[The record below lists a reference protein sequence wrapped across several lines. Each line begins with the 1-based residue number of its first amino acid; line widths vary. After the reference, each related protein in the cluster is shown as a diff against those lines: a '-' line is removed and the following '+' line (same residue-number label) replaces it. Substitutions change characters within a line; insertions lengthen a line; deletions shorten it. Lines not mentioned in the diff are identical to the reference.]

1 MINKNH
7 NFREGFIN
15 FCQICY
21 TKKIQQIMDLGY
33 QPLADDLKNNSNTPS
48 VNYPIKVFFC
58 KQCRLLQNN
67 FIVSDKKLYNKDYH
81 YRPGISATVVN
92 NLHNMALQLI
102 SLYSLKKNDLI
113 VDLGCN
119 DGTLLNA
126 FKSLG
131 FKNVA
136 GVEPT
141 NIYKFALK
149 KRIPVI
155 NDFFNVKSAKKIQ
168 KKFGN
173 AKLITTTNV
182 FAHTG
187 QLGEFIKGV
196 KTLID
201 NKTGVFVIE
210 NHYLL
215 DIIKKLQFD
224 SFYHEHLRT
233 YSLKSLIR
241 LLNIYKLKP
250 INAFVTDRYNGN
262 IQAHF
267 VSKKNIARTSVNVD
281 KVLNNEKKEGLDDI
295 KTYYNFS
302 NKIEQVKQKLFNYL
316 NYNKNKLIIG
326 KAYPARA
333 SVILNYFNSL
343 KDRLKLI
350 AEQPTS
356 LKINK
361 YISGTSIK
369 IVNSDVIKK
378 IKPDIIVIFAWHL
391 FHEIKNK
398 WKKRGLSKK
407 TKFVLL
413 LPSLKIYK

>member
-1 MINKNH
+1 MINKSH
-7 NFREGFIN
+7 NFKEGFIN

-21 TKKIQQIMDLGY
+21 TKKIHQIIDLGY
-33 QPLADDLKNNSNTPS
+33 QPLADDLKDQPNTPS
-48 VNYPIKVFFC
+48 VNYPIKIFFC
-58 KQCRLLQNN
+58 NKCRLLQNN
-67 FIVSDKKLYNKDYH
+67 FIVSDKKLYSKDYH
-81 YRPGISATVVN
+81 YRPGISTTVVN
-92 NLHNMALQLI
+92 NLRNMALQLI

-141 NIYKFALK
+141 NIYKFAIK
-149 KRIPVI
+149 NGIMVI
-155 NDFFNVKSAKKIQ
+155 NDFFNVKSAKIIK

-201 NKTGVFVIE
+201 NKKGVFVIE

-233 YSLKSLIR
+233 YSLK
-241 LLNIYKLKP
+241 
-250 INAFVTDRYNGN
+250 FD
-262 IQAHF
+262 
-267 VSKKNIARTSVNVD
+267 
-281 KVLNNEKKEGLDDI
+281 
-295 KTYYNFS
+295 
-302 NKIEQVKQKLFNYL
+302 
-316 NYNKNKLIIG
+316 
-326 KAYPARA
+326 
-333 SVILNYFNSL
+333 
-343 KDRLKLI
+343 
-350 AEQPTS
+350 
-356 LKINK
+356 
-361 YISGTSIK
+361 
-369 IVNSDVIKK
+369 
-378 IKPDIIVIFAWHL
+378 
-391 FHEIKNK
+391 
-398 WKKRGLSKK
+398 
-407 TKFVLL
+407 
-413 LPSLKIYK
+413 

>member
-1 MINKNH
+1 MINKSH
-7 NFREGFIN
+7 NFKEGFIN

-21 TKKIQQIMDLGY
+21 TTKINQIMDLGY
-33 QPLADDLKNNSNTPS
+33 QPLADDLKDQPNTPS

-58 KQCRLLQNN
+58 KKCRLLQNN
-67 FIVSDKKLYNKDYH
+67 FIVSDKKLYSKDYH
-81 YRPGISATVVN
+81 YRPGISTTVVN
-92 NLHNMALQLI
+92 NLRNMALKLI

-131 FKNVA
+131 FKNVV

-141 NIYKFALK
+141 NIYKFAIK
-149 KRIPVI
+149 NGITVI
-155 NDFFNVKSAKKIQ
+155 NDFFNVKSARIIK

-201 NKTGVFVIE
+201 NKIGVFVIE

-241 LLNIYKLKP
+241 LLNIYKFKP

-267 VSKKNIARTSVNVD
+267 VSKKNIIRTSTNIS
-281 KVLNNEKKEGLDDI
+281 KILNNEKREGLDNI
-295 KTYYNFS
+295 KTYLNFS
-302 NKIEQVKQKLFNYL
+302 NKIEKVKQKLFSYL

-333 SVILNYFNSL
+333 SVILNYFNPL

-369 IVNSDVIKK
+369 IANSDIIKK

>member
-1 MINKNH
+1 MINKSH
-7 NFREGFIN
+7 NFKEGFIN

-21 TKKIQQIMDLGY
+21 TKKIHQIMDLGY
-33 QPLADDLKNNSNTPS
+33 QPLADDLKDQPNTPS
-48 VNYPIKVFFC
+48 VNYPIKIFFC
-58 KQCRLLQNN
+58 NKCRLLQNN
-67 FIVSDKKLYNKDYH
+67 FIVSDKKLYSKDYH
-81 YRPGISATVVN
+81 YRPGISTTVVN
-92 NLHNMALQLI
+92 NLRNMALQLI

-141 NIYKFALK
+141 NIYKFAIK
-149 KRIPVI
+149 NGIMVI
-155 NDFFNVKSAKKIQ
+155 NDFFNVKSAKIIK

-201 NKTGVFVIE
+201 NKKGVFVIE

-241 LLNIYKLKP
+241 LLNFYKFKP

-267 VSKKNIARTSVNVD
+267 VSEKNIIRTSANIS
-281 KVLNNEKKEGLDDI
+281 KILNNEKKEGLDNI
-295 KTYYNFS
+295 KTYFNFF
-302 NKIEQVKQKLFNYL
+302 NKIEKVKQRLFSYL

-369 IVNSDVIKK
+369 IVNSDIIKK
-378 IKPDIIVIFAWHL
+378 IKPDIIIIFAWHL

-413 LPSLKIYK
+413 LPNLKIYK

>member
-1 MINKNH
+1 MINKSH
-7 NFREGFIN
+7 NFKEGFIN

-21 TKKIQQIMDLGY
+21 TKKIHQIMDLGY
-33 QPLADDLKNNSNTPS
+33 QPLADDLKDQPNTPS
-48 VNYPIKVFFC
+48 VNYPIKIFFC
-58 KQCRLLQNN
+58 NKCRLLQNN
-67 FIVSDKKLYNKDYH
+67 FIVSDKKLYSKDYH
-81 YRPGISATVVN
+81 YRPGISTTVVN
-92 NLHNMALQLI
+92 NLRNMALQLI

-131 FKNVA
+131 FKNVV

-149 KRIPVI
+149 NGITVI
-155 NDFFNVKSAKKIQ
+155 NDFFNVKSAKLIK

-201 NKTGVFVIE
+201 NKKGVFVIE

-241 LLNIYKLKP
+241 LLNFYKFKP

-267 VSKKNIARTSVNVD
+267 VGEKNIIRTSANIS
-281 KVLNNEKKEGLDDI
+281 KILNNEKKEGLDNI
-295 KTYYNFS
+295 KTYFNFF
-302 NKIEQVKQKLFNYL
+302 NKIEKVKQRLFSYL

-369 IVNSDVIKK
+369 IVNSDIIKK
-378 IKPDIIVIFAWHL
+378 IKPDIIIIFAWHL

-413 LPSLKIYK
+413 LPNLKIYK